1 MSNYNPAGGGL
12 QYRGT
17 KAAAPPNC
25 NFFDRDPTQYDKNNV
40 SLLDQ
45 WLNTTTND
53 MFVLVSLAG
62 TQTSMGSRATWVKLS
77 TGQIGIFTINGI
89 MPNGA
94 GNINIDGAIPIN
106 VTNDQPSNTLTISV
120 DAATTATPGVVQLAT
135 DGETIGGIV
144 TNTAVTPTSL
154 KAKLG
159 VQTTSGVAYGTG
171 TTTAVAWTAA
181 GNSSP
186 TVPQVLIAHT
196 GGIPAFGSIASA
208 GSTIAITYNNGTNTI
223 NLEAD
228 EAVDTTVQT
237 TNATP
242 TTLYSLAVATNQAVT
257 LYCDIIGATAD
268 YSAAIGGNVEATA
281 RRAAGALTMV
291 GAPVVNLNEDS
302 SGSPD
307 FNIVVS
313 GNNLI
318 IQVTGVAATTYNWKG
333 LVRQALISV

>member
-17 KAAAPPNC
+17 KAGAPPNC

-53 MFVLVSLAG
+53 VFILVSLAG
-62 TQTSMGSRATWVKLS
+62 SSTSMGSRATWVKIS
-77 TGQIGIFTINGI
+77 TGQVGVFTINGI
-89 MPNGA
+89 MPDGS
-94 GNINIDGAIPIN
+94 GNINIDGIVPIN
-106 VTNDQPSNTLTISV
+106 VSNDQPSNTINISV
-120 DAATTATPGVVQLAT
+120 DVATDTSVGVVQLASNAVAIAGV
-135 DGETIGGIV
+135 DDEDAI
-144 TNTAVTPTSL
+144 TAASL
-154 KAKLG
+154 AAKLG
-159 VQTTSGVAYGTG
+159 TQTTNGVAYGAG
-171 TTTAVAWTAA
+171 TAAAINWTAA

-196 GGIPAFGSIASA
+196 GGIPAFGSITSA

-228 EAVDTTVQT
+228 EAADISVQT
-237 TNATP
+237 TDATP
-242 TTLYSLAVATNQAVT
+242 TTLYSLAVSTNQAVT

-281 RRAAGALTMV
+281 RRGAGSLTMV
-291 GAPVVNLNEDS
+291 GSPVVNLNEDS
-302 SGSPD
+302 AGSPD
-307 FNIVVS
+307 FTIVVS

>member
-17 KAAAPPNC
+17 AAAAPPNC
-25 NFFDRDPTQYDKNNV
+25 VFRTVDPTQYDKNNV
-40 SLLDQ
+40 SLLDL

-53 MFVLVSLAG
+53 VFVLVSLQG

-77 TGQIGIFTINGI
+77 TGEVGVFTINGI
-89 MPNGA
+89 MPDGT

-106 VTNDQPSNTLTISV
+106 VANDQPSNTITISV
-120 DAATTATPGVVQLAT
+120 DAASTASPGVVQLAT

-144 TNTAVTPTSL
+144 TDTAVTPTSL

-159 VQTTSGVAYGTG
+159 TQTINGVAFGAGTAA
-171 TTTAVAWTAA
+171 AVAWTAA

-186 TVPQVLIAHT
+186 TVPQILIAHT
-196 GGIPAFGSIASA
+196 GGIPAFGSITSA
-208 GSTIAITYNNGTNTI
+208 GSTIAITYDNGTNTI

-237 TNATP
+237 TDATP
-242 TTLYSLAVATNQAVT
+242 TALYTLAVSTNQAVT

-281 RRAAGALTMV
+281 RRGAGALTMV

-302 SGSPD
+302 AGAPD